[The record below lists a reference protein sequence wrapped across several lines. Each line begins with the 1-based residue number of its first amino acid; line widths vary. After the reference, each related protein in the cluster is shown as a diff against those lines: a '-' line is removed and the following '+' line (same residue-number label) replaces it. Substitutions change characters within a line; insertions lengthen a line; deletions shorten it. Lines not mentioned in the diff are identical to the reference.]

1 MKILSVAWHVRGARS
16 LTGTLLN
23 NIIED
28 SGTIGNQKK
37 VIHIADVYKI
47 RCFEKLSFQN
57 ATRSV
62 LQIGLIEMI
71 STKASIFCF
80 LIMISFLRF
89 DWES

>member
-28 SGTIGNQKK
+28 IGTIGNLKK

-47 RCFEKLSFQN
+47 RCFEKIKFPKCHS
-57 ATRSV
+57 
-62 LQIGLIEMI
+62 
-71 STKASIFCF
+71 
-80 LIMISFLRF
+80 
-89 DWES
+89 